1 MRLQSVVVYQEKV
14 IIEATVLQ
22 SEVAQKEVLLLDLMD
37 LQREEIRQDPEDLLL
52 KEEEVF
58 KPFFWLVS

>member
-14 IIEATVLQ
+14 ITEATVLQ